1 MDIHYLE
8 SMKQLNKRF
17 QDLVLFHN
25 DKSFLIPK
33 GYNNSVFLNYAH
45 ALVIQDLLIY
55 RMSGLDTHL
64 SDEVMLAFKNGSVP
78 DGKVDFEFRDF
89 IFDESKRMF
98 DCMARDISDVSFF
111 SGFQS
116 YHLSLFDYDLKS
128 IEDAF
133 EFNKIHFSLH
143 WGYAM
148 AMSKGLDKT

>member
-25 DKSFLIPK
+25 DKSFIIPK
-33 GYNNSVFLNYAH
+33 GYKNSVFWNYAH
-45 ALVIQDLLIY
+45 ALVIQDSLIY
-55 RMSGLDTHL
+55 RLSGLDTHL
-64 SDEVMLAFKNGSVP
+64 
-78 DGKVDFEFRDF
+78 
-89 IFDESKRMF
+89 
-98 DCMARDISDVSFF
+98 SDVSFF